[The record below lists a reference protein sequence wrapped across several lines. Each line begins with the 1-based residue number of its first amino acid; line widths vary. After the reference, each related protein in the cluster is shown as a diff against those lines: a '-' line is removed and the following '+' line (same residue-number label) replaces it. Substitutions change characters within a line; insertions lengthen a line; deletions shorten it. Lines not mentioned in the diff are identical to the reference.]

1 MININIRQHR
11 IGEENTHCKKLD
23 MEKSTVVSNCDHLN
37 GMKCTFCIRQNN
49 IMALFLQKEKEKNNK
64 KLSITT

>member
-1 MININIRQHR
+1 
-11 IGEENTHCKKLD
+11 